1 MNKISLDAKGFYFF
15 DFEIDALKEAGFVFK
30 KLKKKRSQ
38 KGRVFRIIK
47 NPEPIEFTPERK
59 RFIKNDL
66 PLKMGAIYIED
77 NINIKKRKFNIGMN
91 K

>member
-15 DFEIDALKEAGFVFK
+15 DFEIKALEEVGFVFN
-30 KLKKKRSQ
+30 KLKKKRGQ
-38 KGRVFRIIK
+38 KGRVFRVIK
-47 NPEPIEFTPERK
+47 NPEPIEYTTERE
-59 RFIKNDL
+59 RFIKKEL

-77 NINIKKRKFNIGMN
+77 NINIKKRKFNT